1 MEKVYN
7 TICEDCGTVFKAKSK
22 RAFLCPK
29 CVKRRISESHKN
41 KNLDWRMIAVGRYDK
56 DIEENPYLG
65 EHSKFTMQFARDHGI
80 TMEEA
85 YKHPVVKA
93 HKEDLRHLTECY
105 KFANGN
111 MRLN

>member
-1 MEKVYN
+1 M
-7 TICEDCGTVFKAKSK
+7 
-22 RAFLCPK
+22 
-29 CVKRRISESHKN
+29 
-41 KNLDWRMIAVGRYDK
+41 GRYDK

-111 MRLN
+111 MRLNYYSNVLIGMERMNYVIEYIVNHRNDDTTQNE

>member
-1 MEKVYN
+1 M
-7 TICEDCGTVFKAKSK
+7 
-22 RAFLCPK
+22 
-29 CVKRRISESHKN
+29 
-41 KNLDWRMIAVGRYDK
+41 GRYDK

-111 MRLN
+111 MRLNYHLIFSNGEGIPNSLNFCSA

>member
-1 MEKVYN
+1 M
-7 TICEDCGTVFKAKSK
+7 
-22 RAFLCPK
+22 
-29 CVKRRISESHKN
+29 
-41 KNLDWRMIAVGRYDK
+41 GRYDK

-93 HKEDLRHLTECY
+93 HKEDLRH
-105 KFANGN
+105 
-111 MRLN
+111 

>member
-1 MEKVYN
+1 M
-7 TICEDCGTVFKAKSK
+7 
-22 RAFLCPK
+22 
-29 CVKRRISESHKN
+29 
-41 KNLDWRMIAVGRYDK
+41 GRYDK

-85 YKHPVVKA
+85 YQHPVVKA

-111 MRLN
+111 MRLNYYSNVLIGMERMNYVIEYIVNHRNDDTTQNE

>member
-1 MEKVYN
+1 
-7 TICEDCGTVFKAKSK
+7 
-22 RAFLCPK
+22 
-29 CVKRRISESHKN
+29 
-41 KNLDWRMIAVGRYDK
+41 MIAVGRYDK